1 MNDRDVAPRAV
12 DPARLALGIVATAH
26 VGALV
31 FNESYRGLL
40 AVAAAYATAWLVVRR
55 AGA

>member
-1 MNDRDVAPRAV
+1 MKDRDVAPRAV

-31 FNESYRGLL
+31 FNESYRGLP